1 MVATPKGQ
9 ADRERE
15 HLIQQQTGEPTKDR
29 YERMAYEEEYLRMRP
44 TQAEEY
50 LLKLQKEK
58 EGDPKLMWP
67 LAQFYLRQ

>member
-1 MVATPKGQ
+1 MVATPKDQ

-15 HLIQQQTGEPTKDR
+15 HLIQKQTGEPTKDR

-44 TQAEEY
+44 AQAEEY
-50 LLKLQKEK
+50 LLKLQKDK